1 MDERNIN
8 LLMIFCSVARLE
20 QKSHI
25 LYCIYI
31 ALFQARFIKYHSTGP
46 SCPLGRVLPW
56 AESSARTTFLL
67 DRVVPW
73 AESSLGPSCPLGRVV
88 PWAESSLG
96 PSRPLDQ
103 VVLDRVV
110 LGQVVPWTGLSAGP
124 SCPLGRVVWLPTTL
138 YLGYTTNVQL
148 MII

>member
-46 SCPLGRVLPW
+46 SCPLGRILPW
-56 AESSARTTFLL
+56 AESSLGPSRPL
-67 DRVVPW
+67 DCVVPW
-73 AESSLGPSCPLGRVV
+73 AESSLGPSCPLGQVV
-88 PWAESSLG
+88 PWTESSLG
-96 PSRPLDQ
+96 PSCPGPGCPGPSCP
-103 VVLDRVV
+103 LDRVV
-110 LGQVVPWTGLSAGP
+110 CWAELSAGP
-124 SCPLGRVVWLPTTL
+124 SCLVTSYIVMRAIA
-138 YLGYTTNVQL
+138 N
-148 MII
+148 